1 MNDSLFFLIFNS
13 FINSSKRFFY
23 ARIGKRIQKEEGNMK
38 RKLSALLIVL
48 TLLFSNA
55 GLVNPVFADDIVE
68 VTQILI
74 LKSVSCL
81 KQCC

>member
-1 MNDSLFFLIFNS
+1 
-13 FINSSKRFFY
+13 
-23 ARIGKRIQKEEGNMK
+23 MK

-68 VTQILI
+68 VTQDL
-74 LKSVSCL
+74 
-81 KQCC
+81 